1 MATIRTVASSKGAK
15 LATEAWGEPK
25 KGTILLVMGAT
36 ASMLWW
42 PDALMQASADGGYQA
57 IRFDHRDT
65 GQSTT
70 LPPGEGN
77 YDLSDLSGDLIA
89 ILDAHGVESA
99 HLVGMS
105 LGGYLG
111 QIVALR
117 HPERIKSL
125 TLIASEPV
133 NLAYEGEGIGPE
145 FMAHFEAMA
154 ALDWSNRPAVS
165 DFMLRSAELSAGSAV
180 PFDAETTRRRV
191 EAELDRTKSMASAFN
206 HGSVGGNLEELYLAK
221 LTQPVLV
228 IHGSE
233 DPIISINAGYKIA
246 ETAPD
251 ADLMVLDRRGHEI
264 LERDVPAIA
273 AAILALAAGAN

>member
-1 MATIRTVASSKGAK
+1 MPTIRTVASSKGAS
-15 LATEAWGEPK
+15 LATEAWGELE

-42 PDALMQASADGGYQA
+42 PDELMKALADCGYQV

-65 GQSTT
+65 GQSAT
-70 LPPGEGN
+70 LLPGEIN
-77 YDLSDLSGDLIA
+77 YDLADMSGDLIA
-89 ILDAHGVESA
+89 ILDAYEVGSA
-99 HLVGMS
+99 HIVGMS
-105 LGGYLG
+105 LGGLLG
-111 QIVALR
+111 QIVALQ
-117 HPERIKSL
+117 HPERVKSL

-145 FMAHFEAMA
+145 FMAHFKAMA
-154 ALDWSNRPAVS
+154 ALDWSNRKAVS
-165 DFMLRSAELSAGSAV
+165 DFLLRSAELSAGSAV
-180 PFDAETTRRRV
+180 PFDAEGARQRV
-191 EAELDRTKSMASAFN
+191 EAGLGRTDSMASAFN
-206 HGSVGGNLEELYLAK
+206 HGRIGGNLDGLDLAK

-233 DPIISINAGYKIA
+233 DPIIPIGAGYKIA

-273 AAILALAAGAN
+273 AAILALADGA